1 MSKKTQNDISFD
13 EAIKQLEE
21 VVKQLESGQLTLEKS
36 VELYQQGMEL
46 SLLCDTK
53 LKQAELKIEVV
64 TQSSDNLLKQPF
76 ETGSGKED
84 AKRVPH

>member
-84 AKRVPH
+84 AK